1 MLGVLVVFDDGRN
14 RVREPVTQGNQINH
28 HIEEYLDYYCGLS
41 HAPGFAVLL
50 KGQWGSGKTW
60 FINRY
65 CERLQESE
73 QQENEQRCF
82 YISLYGIT
90 ALSEIEDKFFQL
102 LHPIRSSKGM
112 AITGIILKGLLKG
125 ALKIDLTGDGKDD
138 GTWNIQIPE
147 INLPKHLENIN
158 KSILIFDDLERC
170 KIDIGILLGYINYF
184 VEHQELKVILVANED
199 ELFQNYQVIK
209 EKLIGR
215 TFGVSLDFEGALENF
230 ITRTN
235 DSGVRIFLSDNTKLI
250 KDLYDKAEY
259 GNLRTLRQIIL
270 EFERVFEILPDR
282 AKRKIE
288 LLQDLLKLLIV
299 FSIEIKQG
307 AVHPKDISNLDKK
320 YQPSAVSDRS
330 SSLMMKGNAED
341 QTSLQKMLSDKYT
354 MLDLYEP
361 FPSKVWWQI
370 FFDEG
375 SINTHE
381 LEQSVLTSKYFQN
394 ENTPHWVRLWH
405 FRNLADEEF
414 DIALKEVESEY
425 ADRKFLIPQV
435 IRHITGIFLT
445 LSDVGLYVKNKE
457 EILYD
462 SKLYI
467 DHLKD
472 NNQLEPLPQ
481 YVSLPEAIGYMSGS
495 YHGLEFHGKELQE
508 FKEFSS
514 YLDATGESVRI
525 ERMPSAGQDLLTI
538 MQNDVWKFHSIICLS
553 GSENQDATR
562 KYYET
567 PIFKYIKPADF
578 LEKILLVEPE
588 EQRIIFWSLAE
599 RYKYDSNNEKLIEEL
614 EWLKST
620 RSLLHEEA
628 SRRGTKV
635 SGYNLKLLIRENL
648 DKAVEKLEV
657 KGV

>member
-1 MLGVLVVFDDGRN
+1 M
-14 RVREPVTQGNQINH
+14 TQGNQINH

-60 FINRY
+60 FTNRY
-65 CERLQESE
+65 CERFQESE
-73 QQENEQRCF
+73 QEENEQRYF
-82 YISLYGIT
+82 YISLYGVT
-90 ALSEIEDKFFQL
+90 TLSEIEDKFFQL

-125 ALKIDLTGDGKDD
+125 ALKIDLTGDGRDD

-147 INLPKHLENIN
+147 INLPKHLENVN
-158 KSILIFDDLERC
+158 QSILIFDDLERC
-170 KIDIGILLGYINYF
+170 KIDLGSLLGYINYF
-184 VEHQELKVILVANED
+184 VEHQELKVILIANED
-199 ELFQNYQVIK
+199 ELFKNINYQVIK

-235 DSGVRIFLSDNTKLI
+235 DSGVKTFLSDNTKLI

-270 EFERVFEILPDR
+270 EFERIFKTLPDR

-307 AVHPKDISNLDKK
+307 TVYPKDISNLDKK
-320 YQPSAVSDRS
+320 YQSSEVSDRS
-330 SSLMMKGNAED
+330 SSLTMKGNAED
-341 QTSLQKMLSDKYT
+341 QTSLQRMLSDKYT

-375 SINTHE
+375 SINTKE
-381 LEQSVLTSKYFQN
+381 LEQSVLTSKYFQD

-414 DIALKEVESEY
+414 GCVLKEVESEY
-425 ADRKFLIPQV
+425 SDRKFLDPQV
-435 IRHITGIFLT
+435 IQHVTGIFLT
-445 LSDVGLYVKNKE
+445 LSDIGLYFKDKRD
-457 EILYD
+457 ILYD

-467 DHLKD
+467 NQMKEND
-472 NNQLEPLPQ
+472 QLEPLPQ
-481 YVSLPEAIGYMSGS
+481 YVPLSEAIGYMSGS
-495 YHGLEFHGKELQE
+495 YRGLGFYGKELQE

-514 YLDATGESVRI
+514 YLDTTRESVRI
-525 ERMPSAGQDLLTI
+525 ERMPSAGQDLLAI

-553 GSENQDATR
+553 GSENQDATQ

-567 PIFKYIKPADF
+567 PIFKYIEPTDF
-578 LEKILLVEPE
+578 MEKILLAKHEA
-588 EQRIIFWSLAE
+588 QRLIFWSLAE
-599 RYKYDSNNEKLIEEL
+599 RYKYDSTNEKLIEEL
-614 EWLKST
+614 EWLKSI
-620 RSLLHEEA
+620 RSLLYKEV
-628 SRRGTKV
+628 SLKGNRV
-635 SGYNLKLLIRENL
+635 SGYNLKSLIGEYL
-648 DKAVEKLEV
+648 DKIIEKLQV
-657 KGV
+657 KRV